1 MSAHQFPVGPQHGLP
16 PHRLGRREFLF
27 AAGAAGLAVS
37 AVSCRHAGATT
48 PTTSRHDFAEFEP
61 VASGVEDKLA
71 VPKGFAIDVIAAFG
85 DEVGTDAS
93 GLPVRCGAA
102 CDFTAFV
109 PDTGSANEGIL
120 FVNHEYPEEVMLGGK
135 PVVLAKTGKGAEQIA
150 REMQSVGFS
159 RLHVRRGSDGRWR
172 IVRDSKRARRVD
184 ALGPSIAVAGTPEM
198 KRWIGDAVPGSLAN
212 CSGGVSPWAMFSCEE
227 NFQNYFR
234 RGAELNYGWTPE
246 AEGAKKALGYGWVVE
261 VPHDPALPMKKHT
274 ALGRFRHE
282 NVAIRCVANEKL
294 VVYMGDDSDDQHF
307 YKFVSDDKCTTP
319 AAPENSSLLEKG
331 RLYVADVKN
340 GEWLWLD
347 LEHWRTRDALK
358 YEKATKALRERLRAE
373 KLPKDDAE
381 PVTQAEALA
390 FPDTVAK
397 AIGGTPLDRP
407 EDCEIGPDGG
417 VYIALTNNKTRGNFW
432 GSIARLEETDG
443 HAGEKLS
450 FAHLVHGGEQTK
462 FACPDNLCFDP
473 AGDLWFTTDRAED
486 DMGKPVYKPYGNNS
500 LFRMRRSAPGK
511 LVLEQFCTAPV
522 DAELTGPSFT
532 ADGSTLFLS
541 VQHPGICAKTGET
554 RSRWPAAGNDPNA
567 TASASNQPRS
577 AVVAIRRIR

>member
-1 MSAHQFPVGPQHGLP
+1 
-16 PHRLGRREFLF
+16 
-27 AAGAAGLAVS
+27 
-37 AVSCRHAGATT
+37 
-48 PTTSRHDFAEFEP
+48 
-61 VASGVEDKLA
+61 
-71 VPKGFAIDVIAAFG
+71 
-85 DEVGTDAS
+85 
-93 GLPVRCGAA
+93 
-102 CDFTAFV
+102 
-109 PDTGSANEGIL
+109 
-120 FVNHEYPEEVMLGGK
+120 
-135 PVVLAKTGKGAEQIA
+135 
-150 REMQSVGFS
+150 
-159 RLHVRRGSDGRWR
+159 
-172 IVRDSKRARRVD
+172 VRDGKRARRVD

-198 KRWIGDAVPGSLAN
+198 KQWIGDAVPGSLAN
-212 CSGGVSPWAMFSCEE
+212 CSGGSSPWATFSCEE

-234 RGAELNYGWTPE
+234 RGADFNYGWANE

-319 AAPENSSLLEKG
+319 ADPANTRLLEKG
-331 RLYVADVKN
+331 RLYVADIKN
-340 GEWLWLD
+340 GEWLWID

-373 KLPKDDAE
+373 RLPKDDTE

-390 FPDTVAK
+390 FCDTVAK
-397 AIGGTPLDRP
+397 AIGATPLDRP

-450 FAHLVHGGEQTK
+450 FAHLVHGGAETK

-500 LFRMRRSAPGK
+500 LFRMRRSAPGQGF
-511 LVLEQFCTAPV
+511 VVEQFCTAPV
-522 DAELTGPSFT
+522 DAELTGPTFT

-554 RSRWPAAGNDPNA
+554 RSRWPAAGADPNA
-567 TASASNQPRS
+567 TATATNPPRS